1 MVFSSYSQT
10 IRQFNGLYAISTI
23 KSLGSNQYE
32 IVGNFSDN
40 SNSFS
45 ASQVIPGDY
54 IIDPAGNTY
63 SIITVS
69 SISGVKISTIALDLA
84 GGKYPSM
91 GDGIIFRPTENKY
104 PLIAN
109 SSPANVLSNAI
120 NTATLSIN
128 ADLPK
133 FRAGNTLPSATW
145 KIGDV
150 ALYSPDSKVYRLTS
164 TGWVQLSGIQ
174 TKYDSSVDKIV
185 VGAVGTVIYLYSGK
199 KYYVSDGS
207 TWRLVSSIPV
217 FPIQS
222 KFGDVYY
229 QTGEQKLYMMAD
241 GGATSTPQWLPISS
255 SSIPGGGNAD
265 LPTTAKPGDLFFNTD
280 QNKLYV
286 YNVDNEWV
294 EVSINGSTPGG
305 VLNPDPA
312 GAPIAEGRLFYNTT
326 EKQLYV
332 YNGSSWM
339 PVGNA
344 LSSGQIYVGNP
355 SNVAAAVSMSGDATI
370 TNSGKLTVKTKA
382 ISDEKLDKDNIPLS
396 GFATPTDHVS
406 LGDGTTNYKIIN
418 LANPSAAQDAVTKSY
433 VDVLFQNPTNLLT
446 LPSGNFFV
454 GNASNK
460 AVATLKSAIPL
471 SGFGLPAANIA
482 MNNKL
487 ITSLGSPSNDTDA
500 ANKLYVD
507 TRPVYPINISLYR
520 NMLLMGNDQGQAGMV
535 EKKDIA
541 FSEFGAATADVSLS
555 NFKITNLGEPV
566 ALQDAVT
573 KNYVDNK
580 VFAPAN
586 LFLPSG
592 TLFLGSS
599 TGKAVSTTKTDIPLS
614 GFGAAAADV
623 SMGNFKITNL
633 ASPLTDNDA
642 STKKYVDDLLLN
654 PVNTLALP
662 AGNFFVGN
670 TFGKAAPSLKSAI
683 PISGFGKATE
693 TVFMGDASNQF
704 NISNL
709 AEPLQPKD
717 AATKSYVD
725 LKVSNPSSMSLSA
738 DHILIGS
745 PANVAEA
752 VSIGTVSLS
761 RFGALTENLSLSNYK
776 LTNLADPTQD
786 LDAVNRKYLSAQ
798 LSGIASQLALPVG
811 QLFVG
816 NASGKAAGVAKNTI
830 ALSGFGAP
838 ETDIDF
844 SNHKLTG
851 LQDPANDQEAA
862 TKKYVDNKSGV
873 VPGGPTPPP
882 NPTAGSTYYNTTEK
896 VFYVFDGTQWVP
908 VDNALPAGQL
918 FMGDASNRA
927 AAVQKSSIALTDFGL
942 PNKNLNL
949 ANFKIADLAAPV
961 TESDAVNKKYVDD
974 LLANIN
980 TTLSL
985 PKGNMLV
992 GDANGKAS
1000 STAKSA
1006 ITLSGFG
1013 DAEANVSLG
1022 SGTNNYKIINLANPS
1037 ADQDA
1042 ATKNYVD
1049 TKLDASGVS
1058 KVAPNSLLGNNTAA
1072 ESPAQS
1078 LTAVQV
1084 KAMLALNNVDNTNDA
1099 SKTVL
1104 AATKLTNAIT
1114 INGISFDGSANITIP
1129 GDHLGNHT
1137 ATQNIK
1143 TATYSISSDGGAD
1156 RGLSFESTGSGVFA
1170 QDLTVRGNLYTPS
1183 DRELKTKIETL
1194 GNALQSIDQMRGV
1207 RFEYKDQKRF
1217 ASGPKIGVIAQELQ
1231 KLFPEM
1237 VSRDKDGF
1245 LKVDYTQLSGLLI
1258 QAVREQH
1265 MLLKKQQLEINELK
1279 NKIDDQQRQI
1289 NLILEKIK

>member
-1 MVFSSYSQT
+1 MAYSQT
-10 IRQFNGLYAISTI
+10 LNQFNGLYNILTI
-23 KSLGSNQYE
+23 KSIGNDEYE
-32 IVGNFSDN
+32 IVGNFTDE
-40 SNSFS
+40 SNVFL
-45 ASQVIPGDY
+45 ASQVQVNDH
-54 IIDPAGNTY
+54 IIDPSGNSYKVT
-63 SIITVS
+63 TVS
-69 SISGVKISTIALDLA
+69 SISGTRIGVIAVDLA
-84 GGKYPSM
+84 GGKFPT
-91 GDGIIFRPTENKY
+91 GGTGIIFRPTQNGY

-109 SSPANVLSNAI
+109 NAPSRVLSNAL
-120 NTATLSIN
+120 NSATISIDS
-128 ADLPK
+128 DLPVFSYGMK
-133 FRAGNTLPSATW
+133 LPDNSYS
-145 KIGDV
+145 KGDV
-150 ALYSPDSKVYRLTS
+150 VIYASDNMIYMLTA
-164 TGWVQLSGIQ
+164 TGWVQNATSPPYKFGSLSSIP
-174 TKYDSSVDKIV
+174 
-185 VGAVGTVIYLYSGK
+185 VGPKGELIYFYPEK
-199 KYYVSDGS
+199 KYYVSNGS
-207 TWRLVSSIPV
+207 SWVTIPLVSSLPTM
-217 FPIQS
+217 P

-255 SSIPGGGNAD
+255 SSIPGGGSAD
-265 LPTTAKPGDLFFNTD
+265 LPTSAKPGDLFFNTD
-280 QNKLYV
+280 ENKLYV

-370 TNSGKLTVKTKA
+370 TNSGKLTVKAKA
-382 ISDEKLDKDNIPLS
+382 ISDEKLDKNNIPLS

-487 ITSLGSPSNDTDA
+487 ITGLGSPSNDTDA

-541 FSEFGAATADVSLS
+541 FSEFGAATAEVSLG
-555 NFKITNLGEPV
+555 NFKITNLGDPV

-580 VFAPAN
+580 VFAPSN
-586 LFLPSG
+586 LSLPSG
-592 TLFLGSS
+592 TLFIGNSS
-599 TGKAVSTTKTDIPLS
+599 GKAVSTTKTDIPLS

-633 ASPLTDNDA
+633 ATPLTDNDA

-683 PISGFGKATE
+683 PVSGFGKATE

-717 AATKSYVD
+717 AATKAYVD

-761 RFGALTENLSLSNYK
+761 RFGAPTENLSLSNYK

-816 NASGKAAGVAKNTI
+816 NASGKAVGVAKNTI

-838 ETDIDF
+838 EADIDF
-844 SNHKLTG
+844 SSHKLTG
-851 LQDPANDQEAA
+851 LQDPANDQDAA

-873 VPGGPTPPP
+873 IPGGPTPPP

-908 VDNALPAGQL
+908 VDNALPTGQL

-942 PNKNLNL
+942 PDKDLNL
-949 ANFKIADLAAPV
+949 ANFKIAALAAPV
-961 TESDAVNKKYVDD
+961 AESDAVNKKYVDD

-1037 ADQDA
+1037 SDQDA

-1114 INGISFDGSANITIP
+1114 INGIPFDGSSNITIP

-1137 ATQNIK
+1137 ATQNLK
-1143 TATYSISSDGGAD
+1143 TATYSISSDGSAD
-1156 RGLSFESTGSGVFA
+1156 HGLSFESTGSGVFA

-1265 MLLKKQQLEINELK
+1265 LLLKKLQTEINGLK

>member
-1 MVFSSYSQT
+1 MPIVSTTAQT
-10 IRQFNGLYAISTI
+10 VRQFNGLYNISLI
-23 KSLGSNQYE
+23 KSINGGYDMS
-32 IVGNFSDN
+32 GTFSDL
-40 SNSFS
+40 SNIFT
-45 ASQVIPGDY
+45 ASNVVVGDQVVD
-54 IIDPAGNTY
+54 ANGNTY
-63 SIITVS
+63 AIQKITSVSGSVISVETKGFNSNYPTMGQGIIYRPTVS
-69 SISGVKISTIALDLA
+69 G
-84 GGKYPSM
+84 
-91 GDGIIFRPTENKY
+91 Y

-109 SSPANVLSNAI
+109 STPSNVLNTVLNTSTIAI
-120 NTATLSIN
+120 SSDI
-128 ADLPK
+128 PK
-133 FRAGNTLPSATW
+133 FLSGTSLPNISSKSGDVVLYAITNSFYKLLATNWQELVVTPMTSFATSISSVPVNAEGSIVYLLRTNKNYISNGSSWIEIPVVSSLPSM
-145 KIGDV
+145 
-150 ALYSPDSKVYRLTS
+150 P
-164 TGWVQLSGIQ
+164 
-174 TKYDSSVDKIV
+174 
-185 VGAVGTVIYLYSGK
+185 
-199 KYYVSDGS
+199 
-207 TWRLVSSIPV
+207 
-217 FPIQS
+217 

-255 SSIPGGGNAD
+255 SSIPGGGSAD
-265 LPTTAKPGDLFFNTD
+265 LPTSPNPGDLFFNTD
-280 QNKLYV
+280 ENKLFV
-286 YNVDNEWV
+286 YDINNQWL

-312 GAPIAEGRLFYNTT
+312 SAPITEGRLFYNTT

-332 YNGSSWM
+332 YNGSTWM

-344 LSSGQIYVGNP
+344 LSSGQIFVGNP

-370 TNSGKLTVKTKA
+370 TNSGKLTVKAKA
-382 ISDEKLDKDNIPLS
+382 ISDEKLDKENIPLS

-406 LGDGTTNYKIIN
+406 LGDGTTNYKIVN

-433 VDVLFQNPTNLLT
+433 VDVLFLNPTSLLT

-471 SGFGLPAANIA
+471 SGFGLPATNIA

-487 ITSLGSPSNDTDA
+487 ITGLASPSNDGDA

-541 FSEFGAATADVSLS
+541 FSEFGAAIAEVSLGG
-555 NFKITNLGEPV
+555 FKITNLAEPA
-566 ALQDAVT
+566 ALQDAAT

-580 VFAPAN
+580 VFAPTN
-586 LFLPSG
+586 LALSSG
-592 TLFLGSS
+592 QLFVGNAS
-599 TGKAVSTTKTDIPLS
+599 GKAVSTAKADIPLS
-614 GFGAAAADV
+614 GFGPAATEI
-623 SMGNFKITNL
+623 SMGNHKITNL
-633 ASPLTDNDA
+633 AAPLTDSDA

-670 TFGKAAPSLKSAI
+670 TYGKAAPSLKSAI
-683 PISGFGKATE
+683 PLSGFGKATE
-693 TVFMGDASNQF
+693 TVFMGDASSQF

-717 AATKSYVD
+717 AATKNYVD
-725 LKVSNPSSMSLSA
+725 QKVSNPSSISLSA
-738 DHILIGS
+738 DHILLGS
-745 PANVAEA
+745 PANIAEA
-752 VSIGTVSLS
+752 ISIGNVSLS
-761 RFGALTENLSLSNYK
+761 RFGAVIENLSLSNYK

-786 LDAVNRKYLSAQ
+786 QDAVNKKYLAAQ
-798 LSGIASQLALPVG
+798 LSGITSQLSLPTG

-816 NASGKAAGVAKNTI
+816 NASGKAVGVAKNTI
-830 ALSGFGAP
+830 LLSGFGAP
-838 ETDIDF
+838 ETDISF

-851 LQDPANDQEAA
+851 LQDPSSDQDAA
-862 TKKYVDNKSGV
+862 TKKYVDSKSGTI
-873 VPGGPTPPP
+873 PGGTTPPL

-896 VFYVFDGTQWVP
+896 VFYVFDGNQWVP
-908 VDNALPAGQL
+908 VDNALPMGQL
-918 FMGDASNRA
+918 FVGDASNRA
-927 AAVQKSSIALTDFGL
+927 AAAQKTSIPLTDFGKPTKDL
-942 PNKNLNL
+942 PLENYKIINL
-949 ANFKIADLAAPV
+949 ATPTA
-961 TESDAVNKKYVDD
+961 ERDAVNKRYVDS

-985 PKGNMLV
+985 PRGNMLV

-1013 DAEANVSLG
+1013 DAEANISMG
-1022 SGTNNYKIINLANPS
+1022 SGSNNYKIINLANPS

-1049 TKLDASGVS
+1049 TKLDASGIN
-1058 KVAPNSLLGNNTAA
+1058 KVAPNTLLGNNSAV
-1072 ESPAQS
+1072 ESAAQS
-1078 LTAVQV
+1078 LSPAQV
-1084 KAMLALNNVDNTNDA
+1084 KAMLALNNVDNTADA

-1114 INGISFDGSANITIP
+1114 INGIPFDGSSNITIP

-1143 TATYSISSDGGAD
+1143 TLSYSISSDGAAN
-1156 RGLSFESTGSGVFA
+1156 RGLSFESTGSAVLA

-1183 DRELKTKIETL
+1183 DRKLKTKIETL
-1194 GNALQSIDQMRGV
+1194 ANALQAIDQMRGV

-1217 ASGPKIGVIAQELQ
+1217 ASGPKIGLIAQELQ

-1237 VSRDKDGF
+1237 VTRDSDGF

-1258 QAVREQH
+1258 QAVKEQH
-1265 MLLKKQQLEINELK
+1265 VLLKNQQTEINDLK
-1279 NKIDDQQRQI
+1279 DRIESQQRQI
-1289 NLILEKIK
+1289 DLILDKMK

>member
-1 MVFSSYSQT
+1 MSGYGQT
-10 IRQFNGLYAISTI
+10 LDQFNGLFNILTI
-23 KSLGSNQYE
+23 KSIGSDQYE
-32 IVGNFSDN
+32 IVGNFTDETN
-40 SNSFS
+40 KFP
-45 ASQVIPGDY
+45 ASQVLSNDQ
-54 IIDPAGNTY
+54 IIDPSGNTY
-63 SIITVS
+63 RITAVS
-69 SISGVKISTIALDLA
+69 SVNGSMISVLALDLA
-84 GGKYPSM
+84 GGKFPTGGY
-91 GDGIIFRPTENKY
+91 GIIFRPTKNGY
-104 PLIAN
+104 PLITNNVPSNLLSKAVN
-109 SSPANVLSNAI
+109 SATISIDSDLPMFSSGTNLPQIDYKEGDVVIYGVDNIIYRLATTGWSQNTSSPPYKFGSLS
-120 NTATLSIN
+120 SIPVEQKGE
-128 ADLPK
+128 L
-133 FRAGNTLPSATW
+133 
-145 KIGDV
+145 
-150 ALYSPDSKVYRLTS
+150 
-164 TGWVQLSGIQ
+164 
-174 TKYDSSVDKIV
+174 
-185 VGAVGTVIYLYSGK
+185 IYLYSDS
-199 KYYVSDGS
+199 KYYVSDGTS
-207 TWRLVSSIPV
+207 WVTIPV
-217 FPIQS
+217 VSTLPAVA

-229 QTGEQKLYMMAD
+229 DTGQKKLFMLSFD
-241 GGATSTPQWLPISS
+241 SQWLPISS
-255 SSIPGGGNAD
+255 SSIPGGGSAD
-265 LPTTAKPGDLFFNTD
+265 LPTSPNPGDLFFNTD
-280 QNKLYV
+280 ENKLFV
-286 YNVDNEWV
+286 YDINNQWL
-294 EVSINGSTPGG
+294 EVSINGSIPGG

-312 GAPIAEGRLFYNTT
+312 GAPITEGRLFYNTT

-332 YNGSSWM
+332 YNGSTWM

-370 TNSGKLTVKTKA
+370 TNSGKLTVKAKA

-433 VDVLFQNPTNLLT
+433 VDVLFLNPTSLLT

-471 SGFGLPAANIA
+471 SGFGLPAANIS

-487 ITSLGSPSNDTDA
+487 ITGLGAPSNDTDA
-500 ANKLYVD
+500 ANKQYVD

-541 FSEFGAATADVSLS
+541 FSEFAAATADIFLG
-555 NFKITNLGEPV
+555 NFKISNLGEPQ

-586 LFLPSG
+586 LSLPSG
-592 TLFLGSS
+592 ALFLGN
-599 TGKAVSTTKTDIPLS
+599 TAGKAVSTAKTDIPLS
-614 GFGAAAADV
+614 GFGAAAADI
-623 SMGNFKITNL
+623 SMGNHKIMNL
-633 ASPLTDNDA
+633 AAPLTDNDA

-654 PVNTLALP
+654 PVNTLSLP

-670 TFGKAAPSLKSAI
+670 TYGKAAPTLKEAI
-683 PISGFGKATE
+683 PVSGFGKATE
-693 TVFMGDASNQF
+693 TLFMGDASSQF

-709 AEPLQPKD
+709 AEPMQPKD
-717 AATKSYVD
+717 AATKFYVD
-725 LKVSNPSSMSLSA
+725 QKVSNPSSMSLSA
-738 DHILIGS
+738 DHILLGS
-745 PANVAEA
+745 PANIAEA
-752 VSIGTVSLS
+752 ISIGTVSLS

-786 LDAVNRKYLSAQ
+786 QDAVNKKYLAAQ
-798 LSGIASQLALPVG
+798 LSGINSQLSLPAG

-816 NASGKAAGVAKNTI
+816 NASG
-830 ALSGFGAP
+830 
-838 ETDIDF
+838 
-844 SNHKLTG
+844 
-851 LQDPANDQEAA
+851 
-862 TKKYVDNKSGV
+862 
-873 VPGGPTPPP
+873 
-882 NPTAGSTYYNTTEK
+882 
-896 VFYVFDGTQWVP
+896 
-908 VDNALPAGQL
+908 
-918 FMGDASNRA
+918 R
-927 AAVQKSSIALTDFGL
+927 
-942 PNKNLNL
+942 
-949 ANFKIADLAAPV
+949 
-961 TESDAVNKKYVDD
+961 
-974 LLANIN
+974 
-980 TTLSL
+980 
-985 PKGNMLV
+985 
-992 GDANGKAS
+992 AS

-1006 ITLSGFG
+1006 ITISGFG

-1049 TKLDASGVS
+1049 TKLDASGIS
-1058 KVAPNSLLGNNTAA
+1058 KVAANSLLGNNSAA
-1072 ESPAQS
+1072 ESTAQS
-1078 LTAVQV
+1078 LTAIQV
-1084 KAMLALNNVDNTNDA
+1084 KAMLALNNVDNTTDA

-1114 INGISFDGSANITIP
+1114 INGIPFDGSSNITIP

-1143 TATYSISSDGGAD
+1143 TLSYSISSDGAVD
-1156 RGLSFESTGSGVFA
+1156 RGLSFESTGSAVLA

-1194 GNALQSIDQMRGV
+1194 GNALESIDQMRGV

-1237 VSRDKDGF
+1237 VIRDSEGF
-1245 LKVDYTQLSGLLI
+1245 FKVDYTQLSGLLI
-1258 QAVREQH
+1258 QAVKEQH
-1265 MLLKKQQLEINELK
+1265 MLLKKQQTEIEDLK
-1279 NKIDDQQRQI
+1279 QKINDQQRQI
-1289 NLILEKIK
+1289 NLILEKLK